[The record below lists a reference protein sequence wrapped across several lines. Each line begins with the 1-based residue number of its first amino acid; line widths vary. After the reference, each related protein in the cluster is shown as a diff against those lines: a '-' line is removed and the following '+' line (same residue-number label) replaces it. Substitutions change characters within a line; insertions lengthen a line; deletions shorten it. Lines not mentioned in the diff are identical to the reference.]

1 MKKGCILIA
10 ITTTLLCSC
19 STKTGQQ
26 GEIVANDSVSAV
38 TGSATTE
45 PVDKGSLAEEV
56 QQRVAAMYDDII
68 NHYIIDSLDN
78 WNSHEL
84 YFSDSLKWLYSQLP
98 DDDIIIDFDPWTWAQ
113 DYDTLFYKKVEVAML
128 TQDTAQATVTLSL
141 WKGDD
146 HPIILELIRERHG
159 DDSTLP
165 KWYVNDFRSG
175 ENPTWS
181 SVADEIRDYIKNY
194 KQKSSNIHQTKS

>member
-26 GEIVANDSVSAV
+26 GETVANDSVSAV
-38 TGSATTE
+38 TDSTMTE
-45 PVDKGSLAEEV
+45 LADHASMACEV

-68 NHYIIDSLDN
+68 NHYKNDSFDN

-98 DDDIIIDFDPWTWAQ
+98 DDDIIIDFDPWTWTQ
-113 DYDTLFYKKVEVAML
+113 DYDTLFYKKVEVAIL
-128 TQDTAQATVTLSL
+128 AQDTAQATITLSL
-141 WKGDD
+141 WKGDN
-146 HPIILELIRERHG
+146 HPIILELIREKHG
-159 DDSTLP
+159 DDSALP

-175 ENPTWS
+175 ENPTLS

-194 KQKSSNIHQTKS
+194 KQEIIK